1 MKQFFDNIDSAVQK
15 RIELGCSAFF
25 IVLCTLVVVCTIAVF
40 GLAFI
45 IVAFIKFPL
54 ATFGTFFLICLI
66 RLIYAGVTGK

>member
-25 IVLCTLVVVCTIAVF
+25 LVASALVVGCTVASF

-45 IVAFIKFPL
+45 IVMFFKFPL